1 MIDGVALRRERC
13 AESLGSDSGRVAAQR
28 HRAHDISWSIVY
40 LPTNSQHVQPSREG
54 RRRLPLYPRLPG
66 RQIYPLQVLQV
77 LPRTLARP
85 QADGTMGRSVLIS
98 LK

>member
-1 MIDGVALRRERC
+1 MELHSGVSDAQRAL
-13 AESLGSDSGRVAAQR
+13 AVTMAAQR

-85 QADGTMGRSVLIS
+85 QADGTMGRSVIIS
-98 LK
+98 LNPTE